1 MKVIWLT
8 GLSGSGKTTLANA
21 LVAELKDQ
29 KVYVLDGDEL
39 RLGLNND
46 LGYSNED
53 RIENI
58 RRAAEVAK
66 LLMDL
71 GFIVIAAFISP
82 SNKSRKLARQII
94 GSINYIEVFVDT
106 PLEVCE
112 RRDPKGLYKKARNGF
127 ITNMTGVDSVF
138 ETPSSPD
145 VIYTERSSL
154 QEIINLLN

>member
-21 LVAELKDQ
+21 LLEELKDRR
-29 KVYVLDGDEL
+29 VYVLDGDEL
-39 RLGLNND
+39 RLGLNNN
-46 LGYSNED
+46 LGYSEED

-66 LLMDL
+66 LLMNL

-94 GSINYIEVFVDT
+94 GSDNFVEVFVYT

-112 RRDPKGLYKKARNGF
+112 RRDPKGLYKKARNGL
-127 ITNMTGVDSVF
+127 ITNMTGIDSVY
-138 ETPSSPD
+138 EIPSSPD

>member
-21 LVAELKDQ
+21 LLEELKDR

-39 RLGLNND
+39 RLGLNNN
-46 LGYSNED
+46 LGYSEED

-66 LLMDL
+66 LLMNL

-94 GSINYIEVFVDT
+94 GSDNFVEVFVYT

-112 RRDPKGLYKKARNGF
+112 RRDPKGLYKKARNGL
-127 ITNMTGVDSVF
+127 ITNMTGIDSVY
-138 ETPSSPD
+138 EIPSSPD

>member
-39 RLGLNND
+39 RLGLNNN
-46 LGYSNED
+46 LGYSEED

-66 LLMDL
+66 LLMSL

-112 RRDPKGLYKKARNGF
+112 RRDPKGLYKKARNGL
-127 ITNMTGVDSVF
+127 ITNMTGIGSVY
-138 ETPSSPD
+138 EVPSSPD

>member
-21 LVAELKDQ
+21 LVEKLKDQ

-39 RLGLNND
+39 RLGLNNN
-46 LGYSNED
+46 LGYSEED

-66 LLMDL
+66 LLMNL

-82 SNKSRKLARQII
+82 SSKSRKLARQII
-94 GSINYIEVFVDT
+94 GSSNFVEVFVCT

-112 RRDPKGLYKKARNGF
+112 KRDPKGLYKKARSGL
-127 ITNMTGVDSVF
+127 ITNMTGIDSVY
-138 ETPSSPD
+138 EIPSSPD
-145 VIYTERSSL
+145 VMYTENSSL
-154 QEIINLLN
+154 QEIINLI